1 MTLPISGGPLEAT
14 SRGQGTV
21 VLALHGGMGGFD
33 QSQLLARALFAEDA
47 NHRVIAVSRP
57 GYLGT
62 PLAAGAAPEQQAD
75 LYAQT
80 LDRLSIDKAVVA
92 AISAGGPSALQFALR
107 HPGRCRALILVSC
120 CTGRLEIPSEILS
133 RMRAMELLSRVP
145 GLAALMRW
153 KISRNWDETARRSI
167 ADSDVR
173 AHTLADPQAGP
184 MLRELQ
190 LGVFRRLR
198 ERLPGTMN
206 DTAQFAQMAPIPFDA
221 ISAPALVIHGTG
233 DRVVAFSHAQ
243 AAAEGMPKAELFAI
257 PGGEHVVLFSH
268 LDEMRKRTAQFLARL
283 RAD

>member
-1 MTLPISGGPLEAT
+1 MTLPISGGPLEGT
-14 SRGQGTV
+14 SRGEGAV

-33 QSQLLARALFAEDA
+33 QSQLLARALFAEAAD
-47 NHRVIAVSRP
+47 HRVIAVSRP

-75 LYAQT
+75 LYAQA
-80 LDRLSIDKAVVA
+80 LDRLGIDKAVVA

-107 HPGRCRALILVSC
+107 HPDRCRALILVSC
-120 CTGRLEIPSEILS
+120 CTGRLEIPPEILS
-133 RMRAMELLSRVP
+133 RMR
-145 GLAALMRW
+145 W
-153 KISRNWDETARRSI
+153 KIGRNWDETARRSI
-167 ADSDVR
+167 ADPDVR
-173 AHTLADPQAGP
+173 ARTLADPKAGP

-206 DTAQFAQMAPIPFDA
+206 DTAHFAQMAPIPFDS

-243 AAAEGMPKAELFAI
+243 AAAQGMLKAELFAI

-268 LDEMRKRTAQFLARL
+268 LDEMRKKTAQFLARL
-283 RAD
+283 GA